1 MATNLLEAYKKRLA
15 VSESVY
21 SRNHGGEQMD
31 KFRKIATAKCLE
43 NLNRY
48 MNEAFENSV
57 GTQRSD
63 LGMFKKFTLN
73 LTTVAVPNLIAF
85 DLVIVYPMS
94 SISGYINY
102 IQYVAGSNKGQTS
115 QGDVFNNPFRLGKV
129 DPNYT
134 SSHVVENL
142 VTGADNTLAWTPVVK
157 GAFKNAEGEVLGDVK
172 VGSDYLFYN
181 PDNGKLYRDAAYTTA
196 FTAVGGEKAA
206 YVYDNVVI
214 PQNDLPILN
223 AEMKS
228 IGLVAKA
235 RRIAIY
241 YSQIAAFQAKTDY
254 GLTNI

>member
-1 MATNLLEAYKKRLA
+1 
-15 VSESVY
+15 
-21 SRNHGGEQMD
+21 
-31 KFRKIATAKCLE
+31 
-43 NLNRY
+43 
-48 MNEAFENSV
+48 
-57 GTQRSD
+57 
-63 LGMFKKFTLN
+63 MFKKFTLN

-142 VTGADNTLAWTPVVK
+142 VAGADNTLAWTPVVK
-157 GAFKNAEGEVLGDVK
+157 GAFKDADGNVLGDVK
-172 VGSDYLFYN
+172 VGSTYLFYN
-181 PDNGKLYRDAAYTTA
+181 PANGKLYEDAAYATP

-206 YVYDNVVI
+206 YIYDNVVI

-241 YSQIAAFQAKTDY
+241 YSQIAAFQA
-254 GLTNI
+254 